1 MKGFRRNFL
10 KLISFSCLSSL
21 LFPYNFLSAIT
32 KKIINP
38 NLTDKQKEIMLKEG
52 TERPYTSP
60 LNQEKKRR
68 FFLLC

>member
-1 MKGFRRNFL
+1 MKRFRRKFL
-10 KLISFSCLSSL
+10 RILGLSYFLSL
-21 LFPYNFLSAIT
+21 LSPHNLLYAIT